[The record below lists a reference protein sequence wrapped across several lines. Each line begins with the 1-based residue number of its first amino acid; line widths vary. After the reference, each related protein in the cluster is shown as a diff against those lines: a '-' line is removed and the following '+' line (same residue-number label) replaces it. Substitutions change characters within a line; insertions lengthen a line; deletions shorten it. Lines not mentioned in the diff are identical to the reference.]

1 MTTWRLELW
10 STLEAAGGIRLAPI
24 AFPRD
29 VRERRTT
36 DGEHTLSFALP
47 WHHPAERP
55 IGSEVEVNFRLGQVV
70 RFVKG
75 PDDWTEHRI
84 GNVTARR
91 SSRGKER
98 LIVANGVLQELAVR
112 GLVFRSQAGGHTPA
126 SFEVLGLTVPEH
138 LDTYILPALESARQ
152 FFWSRGAVEY
162 LTPVD
167 VTYDR
172 DTPLS
177 ALRKLQAAAGGL
189 ELDITRIATGYALN
203 LVRQIGAGDEP
214 LVVSARRNLTSLG
227 FEAAATEQATR
238 IYAYGAGYGGHRA
251 IIGDAEWNIVAWS
264 FDAARPTEM
273 AFILGD
279 PVGGPGPIQ
288 YDGQF
293 VPPDPGEVGEEPIAM
308 ERHFLHILETDPPR
322 KLEITQTVA
331 ATQAVWVEYGGGAIP
346 ESIGTHDQLSRVR
359 IEADGSGTRVNFV
372 ERPDMAFTVETGV
385 RTAVLARDDVPYTNN
400 LTPNPLGRV
409 WPAGATVPSYWERL
423 GPSLTVTRETDPK
436 YWENGGQ
443 AIRCAW
449 SGTNA
454 NLAGLRGPRT
464 AIRLDAQGYL
474 SFMARVTTLVGRVR
488 VSLYVARPDGSPQF
502 GDGHASIFY
511 LVPEMTGSFTGEE
524 VLPDL
529 TNIELGVP
537 ESIGLNAAWDLSKYS
552 LMQGE
557 AYIVI
562 SPGRDAAGN
571 AISPCEFIVHGVQIT
586 NTASNLPLLEGTGGT
601 RLHQLANAR
610 LAIYSEPAE
619 SVQVNF
625 ADLAL
630 GDPFTPAVSL
640 GRPIEIRDPDLGL
653 ALATR
658 ITGYT
663 RDWTRRRLPEVQL
676 ANQRAGLTRLLTA
689 RSTPVRALPT
699 LNTPGTRGLTYEP

>member
-203 LVRQIGAGDEP
+203 LVRQIGAGDRAGHPHLRLRGGLRRPPGHHRGRRVEHRR
-214 LVVSARRNLTSLG
+214 LVLRRG
-227 FEAAATEQATR
+227 AADRDGLHPRGPGRRA
-238 IYAYGAGYGGHRA
+238 GA
-251 IIGDAEWNIVAWS
+251 
-264 FDAARPTEM
+264 
-273 AFILGD
+273 D
-279 PVGGPGPIQ
+279 PV
-288 YDGQF
+288 
-293 VPPDPGEVGEEPIAM
+293 
-308 ERHFLHILETDPPR
+308 
-322 KLEITQTVA
+322 
-331 ATQAVWVEYGGGAIP
+331 
-346 ESIGTHDQLSRVR
+346 
-359 IEADGSGTRVNFV
+359 
-372 ERPDMAFTVETGV
+372 
-385 RTAVLARDDVPYTNN
+385 
-400 LTPNPLGRV
+400 
-409 WPAGATVPSYWERL
+409 
-423 GPSLTVTRETDPK
+423 
-436 YWENGGQ
+436 
-443 AIRCAW
+443 
-449 SGTNA
+449 
-454 NLAGLRGPRT
+454 
-464 AIRLDAQGYL
+464 
-474 SFMARVTTLVGRVR
+474 
-488 VSLYVARPDGSPQF
+488 
-502 GDGHASIFY
+502 
-511 LVPEMTGSFTGEE
+511 
-524 VLPDL
+524 
-529 TNIELGVP
+529 
-537 ESIGLNAAWDLSKYS
+537 
-552 LMQGE
+552 
-557 AYIVI
+557 
-562 SPGRDAAGN
+562 
-571 AISPCEFIVHGVQIT
+571 
-586 NTASNLPLLEGTGGT
+586 
-601 RLHQLANAR
+601 
-610 LAIYSEPAE
+610 
-619 SVQVNF
+619 
-625 ADLAL
+625 
-630 GDPFTPAVSL
+630 
-640 GRPIEIRDPDLGL
+640 
-653 ALATR
+653 
-658 ITGYT
+658 
-663 RDWTRRRLPEVQL
+663 
-676 ANQRAGLTRLLTA
+676 
-689 RSTPVRALPT
+689 
-699 LNTPGTRGLTYEP
+699 